1 MNVNWKKGRLRGLE
15 TTSPDAATRLCRC
28 PASGLA
34 VVCWD
39 WPGAHPQTEK
49 SVLLLLSATRR
60 RSNLDA
66 GCQPLVA
73 AGHAQASAT
82 SPSLDLII
90 VMDHL
95 LSGVSSHSKHKR
107 FSSQEKNEPR
117 AQLIAISV
125 AAYANMLRG
134 GSLEYR
140 L

>member
-1 MNVNWKKGRLRGLE
+1 MNVNWKKGRLTGLE
-15 TTSPDAATRLCRC
+15 TTSPDAATRSCRR
-28 PASGLA
+28 PASGLS

-39 WPGAHPQTEK
+39 WPGAYPQTEK
-49 SVLLLLSATRR
+49 SVLLLHSATHR

-66 GCQPLVA
+66 GCQPHVA

-90 VMDHL
+90 AMDHL
-95 LSGVSSHSKHKR
+95 LSGVSWHSKHKR
-107 FSSQEKNEPR
+107 FSSQEKKEAK
-117 AQLIAISV
+117 AQLIAIRI
-125 AAYANMLRG
+125 AAHANMLRG